1 MQMRMIV
8 KLFANAFA
16 GAFAALVLPGAPAVG
31 EVLGAD
37 DTGFEIEHVRT
48 LDAEPDASWNRL
60 VRPADWWH
68 SHHTWSGDAGNLTLA
83 PRAGGCFCEAM
94 PGGGSNEH
102 LRVVHAAPGRLL
114 RLDGRLGPL
123 QALPLTGVMSFEL
136 AAGESG
142 STTVTLRYVVAGP
155 PGSALQN
162 WAPAVDGVLAQ
173 QVGRLTRPA
182 IGVVGDP

>member
-1 MQMRMIV
+1 MIV
-8 KLFANAFA
+8 KPFAATVLGAFTALLLPVSSAFA
-16 GAFAALVLPGAPAVG
+16 
-31 EVLGAD
+31 EVLRAD

-48 LDAEPDASWNRL
+48 LESAPDAAWNRL

-68 SHHTWSGDAGNLTLA
+68 PDHTWSTDAGNLSLD
-83 PRAGGCFCEAM
+83 PRAGGCFCEAL

-123 QALPLTGVMSFEL
+123 QPLPLTGVMSWQL
-136 AAGESG
+136 AGTEDN

-162 WAPAVDGVLAQ
+162 WAPPVDGVLAQ
-173 QVGRLTRPA
+173 QIDRLA
-182 IGVVGDP
+182 DLGIGPVSE

>member
-8 KLFANAFA
+8 KPFSTALVAAFS
-16 GAFAALVLPGAPAVG
+16 ALVLPGASALG
-31 EVLGAD
+31 EVVGAD

-48 LDAEPDASWNRL
+48 LDAEPDRTWDRL

-68 SHHTWSGDAGNLTLA
+68 SDHTWSGDAGNLSLD
-83 PRAGGCFCEAM
+83 PRAGGCFCEAL

-123 QALPLTGVMSFEL
+123 QPLPLTGVMSWSL
-136 AAGESG
+136 AGNDAGG
-142 STTVTLRYVVAGP
+142 TTLTLRYVVAGP
-155 PGSALQN
+155 PGSGLEN
-162 WAPAVDGVLAQ
+162 WAPAVDSVLAQ
-173 QVGRLTRPA
+173 QIDRLADPA
-182 IGVVGDP
+182 IPASSE

>member
-8 KLFANAFA
+8 KPFAV
-16 GAFAALVLPGAPAVG
+16 AALVAFATLLLPAASSLA
-31 EVLGAD
+31 EVLRAD

-48 LDAEPDASWNRL
+48 LATAPDTAWNRL

-68 SHHTWSGDAGNLTLA
+68 PDHTWSTDAGNLSLD
-83 PRAGGCFCEAM
+83 PRAGGCFCEAL

-123 QALPLTGVMSFEL
+123 QPLPLTGVMSFEL
-136 AAGESG
+136 APEESG
-142 STTVTLRYVVAGP
+142 GTTVTLRYAVAGP

-162 WAPAVDGVLAQ
+162 WAPPVDGVLAQ
-173 QVGRLTRPA
+173 QIDRLA
-182 IGVVGDP
+182 DLGIGPVSE

>member
-1 MQMRMIV
+1 MIV

-16 GAFAALVLPGAPAVG
+16 GAFAALVLPGAPALG

-48 LDAEPDASWNRL
+48 LDAAPDASWNRL

-68 SHHTWSGDAGNLTLA
+68 SDHTWSGDAGNLTLD
-83 PRAGGCFCEAM
+83 PRAGGCFCEAL

-123 QALPLTGVMSFEL
+123 QPLPLTGVMSWAL
-136 AAGESG
+136 AETESG
-142 STTVTLRYVVAGP
+142 STTITLRYVVAGP

-173 QVGRLTRPA
+173 QIDRFADLT
-182 IGVVGDP
+182 IGDVGDP